1 MHGLTLKNLIVF
13 GSFSAILSACAQAP
27 HGQSRY
33 GSETHITTA
42 CCPVAPPCGV
52 YTPCAP
58 PLVLRPAP
66 AVIEYVPV
74 IESRPEPQIVE
85 APSYVPPAPAPAL
98 EPEIYF
104 EPTPEP
110 IPPIYTPPVE
120 AWPEP
125 APSWPEPATPPPVW
139 VPRK

>member
-1 MHGLTLKNLIVF
+1 MHGLALKNLIVF

-33 GSETHITTA
+33 GSETHVTTA

-74 IESRPEPQIVE
+74 IESSPEPLIVE
-85 APSYVPPAPAPAL
+85 TPPSYVPPVTAP

-104 EPTPEP
+104 EPEPEP
-110 IPPIYTPPVE
+110 LPPIYTPPVE

-125 APSWPEPATPPPVW
+125 ASPPPVW